1 MSDRPESPASVIC
14 RESEEHA
21 RALDKIANEHLETA
35 TPELLG
41 RLARAVALQSR
52 MIVPLYRSYYNGGL
66 PAKKAGKTFT
76 IQTSLG
82 TLNLHSSTV
91 ATWVFRGLILWMLGK
106 SGVSP
111 DALRSAIKTA
121 FEQEL
126 KMEVAK

>member
-1 MSDRPESPASVIC
+1 MSARPETPASVIC

-21 RALDKIANEHLETA
+21 RALDKIANEHPDTA

-76 IQTSLG
+76 LPTPFG
-82 TLNLHSSTV
+82 TIDLHGSTA
-91 ATWVFRGLILWMLGK
+91 ATWLFRALILWMLGR
-106 SGVSP
+106 GTLSP
-111 DALRSAIKTA
+111 DAVRSVVKSV
-121 FEQEL
+121 FEQEIKL
-126 KMEVAK
+126 EVAK